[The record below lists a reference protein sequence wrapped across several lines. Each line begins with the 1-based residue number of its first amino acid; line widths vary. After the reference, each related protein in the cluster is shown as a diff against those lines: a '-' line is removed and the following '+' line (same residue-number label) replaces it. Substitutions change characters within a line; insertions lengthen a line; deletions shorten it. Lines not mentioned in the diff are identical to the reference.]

1 MKNCIVAQSG
11 GPTSVI
17 NASVMGLLEKNN
29 ELQVFEKV
37 YGGLNGIEGILKEE
51 FINLSE
57 LTKTEIETVKHTPS
71 AGLGSCRYKL
81 KDFEEDPTDYENLFK
96 IFDTHKIGAF
106 FYAGGNDSQD
116 TVRKL
121 SKYAKDHKL
130 DVLFVGIPKTVD
142 NDLAVID
149 HAPGFASAARYIAVS
164 VLESYLDS
172 VVYKNNGIFITET
185 MGRDAGWLAGAS
197 IMAEYQGRPCADI
210 ILLPEIPFDEEKF
223 LQKVKEIYEKKNQ
236 VYIVTSEGVRLSDGS
251 FLAATKAHAHDLFGH
266 AQLGGA
272 ANALKTII
280 EDSGL
285 TKRIKVLELSTLQR
299 AAFHL
304 ASPIDVDEAYTLGG
318 NALVMAKNGETGRVS
333 ILKRITDHPYDVM
346 YTSTEAENIANHV
359 KYMSRSMISEDGFSI
374 TEEGKAYFRPLLG
387 KLPEYRILHHFHNLT
402 LKND

>member
-1 MKNCIVAQSG
+1 MKNCVIGQSG

-37 YGGLNGIEGILKEE
+37 LGGLNGIEGILQEE
-51 FINLSE
+51 FINLSQ
-57 LTKTEIETVKHTPS
+57 LTKEEIETVKHTPS

-81 KDFEEDPTDYENLFK
+81 KDHEEDPADYNRLFD
-96 IFDTHKIGAF
+96 IFEKHNIGAF

-121 SKYAKDHKL
+121 STYAKEHNK
-130 DVLFVGIPKTVD
+130 DVVFIGIPKTVD
-142 NDLAVID
+142 NDLDVID
-149 HAPGFASAARYIAVS
+149 HAPGFASAARYITVS
-164 VLESYLDS
+164 VMESYLDS

-197 IMAEYQGRPCADI
+197 SLAEYNNRPCADI
-210 ILLPEIPFDEEKF
+210 ILLPEVPFDEEKF
-223 LQKVKEIYEKKNQ
+223 LQRVKEIYEEKNQ

-251 FLAATKAHAHDLFGH
+251 FLAATKAHAHDTFGH

-272 ANALKTII
+272 ANALKNII

-299 AAFHL
+299 SAAHL
-304 ASPIDVDEAYTLGG
+304 ASPIDIDEAYTLGA

-333 ILKRITDHPYDVM
+333 ILKRIANDPYEVM
-346 YTSTEAENIANHV
+346 YTSTAAENIANHV
-359 KYMSRSMISEDGFSI
+359 KFMDKSMITEDGFGI
-374 TEEGKAYFRPLLG
+374 TQEGKDYFKPLVG
-387 KLPEYRILHHFHNLT
+387 KLPEYRILHHFHDLNS
-402 LKND
+402 K

>member
-51 FINLSE
+51 FINLSQ
-57 LTKTEIETVKHTPS
+57 LTKTEIEMVKHTPS

-81 KDFEEDPTDYENLFK
+81 KDFTEDPADYEKLFK
-96 IFDTHKIGAF
+96 IFDTYNIGAF

-121 SKYAKDHKL
+121 SNYAKDHGL
-130 DVLFVGIPKTVD
+130 DVLFIGIPKTVD

-164 VLESYLDS
+164 VQESYLDS
-172 VVYKNNGIFITET
+172 VVYKNNGVFITET
-185 MGRDAGWLAGAS
+185 MGRDAGWLAGAGS
-197 IMAEYQGRPCADI
+197 MAEYQGRPCADI

-223 LQKVKEIYEKKNQ
+223 LQRVKEIYEEKNQ
-236 VYIVTSEGVRLSDGS
+236 VYIVTSEGVRLADGS
-251 FLAATKAHAHDLFGH
+251 FLASTKAHAHDLFGH

-272 ANALKTII
+272 ANALKNII
-280 EDSGL
+280 EESGL

-304 ASPIDVDEAYTLGG
+304 ASPIDVDEAYTLGEK
-318 NALVMAKNGETGRVS
+318 ALIMAKNGETGRVS
-333 ILKRITDHPYDVM
+333 ILKRISNHPYEVM

-359 KYMSRSMISEDGFSI
+359 KYMSRSMITEDGFGI
-374 TEEGKAYFRPLLG
+374 TEEGKEYFRPLLG
-387 KLPEYRILHHFHNLT
+387 KLPEYRILHHFHDLT
-402 LKND
+402 SK